1 MLREICVPAGG
12 PWLSVSRWCPLVVN
26 WDIRRGNKHSDVVR
40 ERERYSELWWKVA
53 VPDALSFKKSCSGAR
68 NAEAGTN

>member
-1 MLREICVPAGG
+1 MNIKNGKGCLARLG
-12 PWLSVSRWCPLVVN
+12 
-26 WDIRRGNKHSDVVR
+26 RRGNKHSDVVR